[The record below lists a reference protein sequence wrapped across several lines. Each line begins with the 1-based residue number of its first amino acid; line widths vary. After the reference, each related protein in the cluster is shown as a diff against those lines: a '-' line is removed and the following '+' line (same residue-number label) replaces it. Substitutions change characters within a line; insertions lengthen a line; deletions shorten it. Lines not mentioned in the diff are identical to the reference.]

1 MERPLLLDFSFLK
14 NCSKTLIYP
23 VRIIMREKGTEF
35 ACSPPRQQAIQQAD
49 ETTTVSRSRSLCAG
63 TPIIPR
69 RGLPP
74 RCRRAAVTSRACAV
88 VMLSRND
95 AAAPPREGRKFPCG
109 GRVRAPPRLRAHAV
123 RWICLSRPGPQPA
136 YPRGRL
142 RRPQDDTDIHITSYH
157 SNADAD
163 ASTHTLLFMC
173 SPSTQ
178 EACM

>member
-1 MERPLLLDFSFLK
+1 MQPPSAAGDPASRRDNHSLPVSF
-14 NCSKTLIYP
+14 P
-23 VRIIMREKGTEF
+23 VRGDSNNSTPGPASALSTRCGHL
-35 ACSPPRQQAIQQAD
+35 P
-49 ETTTVSRSRSLCAG
+49 CA
-63 TPIIPR
+63 R
-69 RGLPP
+69 
-74 RCRRAAVTSRACAV
+74 AV